1 MNTELLKK
9 KILQLAMQGKLVEQ
23 DESDGTADELIDKI
37 IEEKKQLMDEGK
49 IKKEKLSRIYKNP
62 TDNHYYEKFED
73 GREKDITAEIPYEI
87 PSNWCWTRLG
97 ALEEINLGFTY
108 RPEYTN
114 DGVYFLSVKDISGGK
129 IDFSE
134 SKKVSKKTFDNASY
148 GSKPKKGDIL
158 FGRVGTIGKPQIISE
173 DIPFCIFVSL
183 GFLRDHLNIL
193 NKEYIC
199 SWMNSYLFEEQ
210 VKLKVKGTAQINLN
224 TGWLKNFYIPLPPID
239 EQNKITLKIEELEKN
254 IELIEKSKKKIEKL
268 KELLKS
274 KIIDMAIKGELT
286 KQLPTDEPAS
296 KLIKN
301 ILEEKRKLMEEGKI
315 KKENLSVIYKDS
327 TDNQFYEKFDNGKI
341 INITKEI
348 PFNVPTNWSWTR
360 LRNLGELLSG
370 YAYKSSMYVKK
381 TNNLVIRLGNVKNDK
396 IIYNAHPVYI
406 NNTLAN
412 ETQKYLIEEN
422 DILITMTG
430 TRHKRDYFYTK
441 LIDKKDIINYNLYL
455 NQRVGNFKCNLNMN
469 LDYLIKIFKSK
480 IILDQVFSK
489 ETGTANQGNIGVDA
503 ILNILVPIPP
513 INEQNKISKILIMTN
528 NTIKNS

>member
-23 DESDGTADELIDKI
+23 DESDGTADELISQI
-37 IEEKKQLMDEGK
+37 LEEKKKMMIEGK
-49 IKKEKLSRIYKNP
+49 IKKEKLSKIYKNP

-73 GREKDITAEIPYEI
+73 GKENPLKNLMLLPNKWQYIKMNDIIFYEQPSKYIVESTNYNDKYKTPVLTAGKSFI
-87 PSNWCWTRLG
+87 LG
-97 ALEEINLGFTY
+97 
-108 RPEYTN
+108 YTN
-114 DGVYFLSVKDISGGK
+114 ETKGIFSKVPTIIFDDFTTESKYVDFDFKVKSSAMKILNCSHLINIKFIYYLLQVINVDTSTHKRHWLSNYEYMI
-129 IDFSE
+129 IPIP
-134 SKKVSKKTFDNASY
+134 SKKVQDRIVA
-148 GSKPKKGDIL
+148 
-158 FGRVGTIGKPQIISE
+158 
-173 DIPFCIFVSL
+173 
-183 GFLRDHLNIL
+183 
-193 NKEYIC
+193 
-199 SWMNSYLFEEQ
+199 
-210 VKLKVKGTAQINLN
+210 
-224 TGWLKNFYIPLPPID
+224 
-239 EQNKITLKIEELEKN
+239 KIEELF
-254 IELIEKSKKKIEKL
+254 KKVESINKHYNRINKL

-286 KQLPTDEPAS
+286 KQLPTDEPSS

-301 ILEEKRKLMEEGKI
+301 ILEEKRKLMKEDKI

-341 INITKEI
+341 MNITKEI

-360 LRNLGELLSG
+360 LKNLGELLSG
-370 YAYKSSMYVKK
+370 YAYKRSMYVKK
-381 TNNLVIRLGNVKNDK
+381 SNNLVIRLGNVKNDK

-455 NQRVGNFKCNLNMN
+455 NQRVGKFKCNLNMN

-480 IILDQVFSK
+480 IISNQVFSK

-513 INEQNKISKILIMTN
+513 INEQNRISKILIMTN
-528 NTIKNS
+528 NTIKTAE

>member
-1 MNTELLKK
+1 M
-9 KILQLAMQGKLVEQ
+9 
-23 DESDGTADELIDKI
+23 
-37 IEEKKQLMDEGK
+37 
-49 IKKEKLSRIYKNP
+49 
-62 TDNHYYEKFED
+62 
-73 GREKDITAEIPYEI
+73 
-87 PSNWCWTRLG
+87 
-97 ALEEINLGFTY
+97 
-108 RPEYTN
+108 
-114 DGVYFLSVKDISGGK
+114 SVKDISGGK

-239 EQNKITLKIEELEKN
+239 EQNKIALKIEELEKN

-341 INITKEI
+341 INITDKI
-348 PFNVPTNWSWTR
+348 PFDIPDTWCWVKIKDICLINP
-360 LRNLGELLSG
+360 RNSLADELETSFIPMTLINSG
-370 YAYKSSMYVKK
+370 YSNSYTFEIKKWKDIKKGFTHFKEGDIGIAKITPCFQNKKSTIFKKLKNGYGAGTTELHILRPITDDIETEYLFWIIKSSYFIDSGVKSYSGTVGQQRISK
-381 TNNLVIRLGNVKNDK
+381 DFLFNFLVPVPNHNEQIK
-396 IIYNAHPVYI
+396 IINNI
-406 NNTLAN
+406 N
-412 ETQKYLIEEN
+412 K
-422 DILITMTG
+422 
-430 TRHKRDYFYTK
+430 
-441 LIDKKDIINYNLYL
+441 
-455 NQRVGNFKCNLNMN
+455 
-469 LDYLIKIFKSK
+469 
-480 IILDQVFSK
+480 VF
-489 ETGTANQGNIGVDA
+489 NNI
-503 ILNILVPIPP
+503 
-513 INEQNKISKILIMTN
+513 
-528 NTIKNS
+528 